1 MNNIEEILNIIHKY
15 KFYEKEIKSDLMAF
29 VCLGVGKYKNNNP
42 ESKLIYNNKDI
53 IGFYIKSYGAETG
66 NTILNYFFILPEFRR
81 LGIFTEYINRLK
93 LDVKKNIVFYS
104 DKINMIRA
112 CDKLGFKCKGKCT
125 HTNELIFEWKNNN

>member
-29 VCLGVGKYKNNNP
+29 VCLGVGKYK
-42 ESKLIYNNKDI
+42 
-53 IGFYIKSYGAETG
+53 